1 MTRVVAIAILLALG
15 AAGDQRG
22 PARPAVRLHH
32 LHFRVASIAPALAAA
47 ARTHGG
53 TRVIL
58 QGLGVGVRVGDYY
71 LLFDDRASSDVP
83 VATPAGGADA
93 VRAAV
98 EWLREHGIAVDVPVG
113 APPPRA
119 IAGDQALDHVGFA
132 AADPAAIAGRLAA
145 HGLQPLRRTPD
156 SVFFEAGGFN
166 VEITRDTD
174 LPDAMWCP
182 MHPDVRS
189 AVPGKCPICAMDLVP
204 IPSPG
209 LGEYRVEVVQEPSAD
224 GRGVRA
230 LRLRIRHPRTD
241 AVTTEFTPI
250 HERLLHLFIVSRSL
264 RLFAHEHP
272 VRDGDGFELAVALQ
286 PGAYMLIADFL
297 PAGGAPQLVHQ
308 AIVTPGYAGSPFAR
322 VPKVQE
328 DLAGKT
334 VDGLRARL
342 ETSMSKGGTKAVL
355 RLVLTEAASAAAATD
370 LEPYLGAA
378 GHLLIVNADLT
389 QAVHAHPEA
398 MSSGPDIT
406 FDVEFPSPGTYKL
419 WAQVQRRGR
428 VMTFP
433 FAVRIN

>member
-1 MTRVVAIAILLALG
+1 MAAIAILLALG
-15 AAGDQRG
+15 AAGDQRV
-22 PARPAVRLHH
+22 PAGPAVRLHH
-32 LHFRVASIAPALAAA
+32 LHFRVASIAPALAEA

-58 QGLGVGVRVGDYY
+58 PGLGVGVRVGDYY

-98 EWLREHGIAVDVPVG
+98 EWLRGHGITAAVG
-113 APPPRA
+113 APLAGA

-132 AADPAAIAGRLAA
+132 AADPAAVAARLAA
-145 HGLQPLRRTPD
+145 DGLQPLRRTPD

-209 LGEYRVEVVQEPSAD
+209 LGEYRVEIVQEPSAD
-224 GRGVRA
+224 GRGVHA
-230 LRLRIRHPRTD
+230 LRLRVRHPRTD

-272 VRDGDGFELAVALQ
+272 VREGDGFELAVALQ

-297 PAGGAPQLVHQ
+297 PAGGSPQLVHQ

-322 VPKVQE
+322 VPRVQE

-334 VDGLRARL
+334 VDGLHARL
-342 ETSMSKGGTKAVL
+342 EISMSKGGTKAVL
-355 RLVLTEAASAAAATD
+355 RLVLTDAASGAAATD

-378 GHLLIVNADLT
+378 GHLLIVTADLT

-398 MSSGPDIT
+398 MTSGPDIT

-428 VMTFP
+428 VLTFP
-433 FAVRIN
+433 FAVRIK

>member
-1 MTRVVAIAILLALG
+1 MTRVAAIAILLALG
-15 AAGDQRG
+15 GAGAQRVPAG
-22 PARPAVRLHH
+22 PTVRLHH
-32 LHFRVASIAPALAAA
+32 LHFRVASIAPALAEA

-58 QGLGVGVRVGDYY
+58 PGLGVGVRVGDYY

-98 EWLREHGIAVDVPVG
+98 EWLRERGITADGG
-113 APPPRA
+113 APLASA
-119 IAGDQALDHVGFA
+119 IAGDQTLDHVGFA
-132 AADPAAIAGRLAA
+132 AADPAAVAARLAA

-182 MHPDVRS
+182 MHPGVRA
-189 AVPGKCPICAMDLVP
+189 AVPGKCPICGMDLVP

-209 LGEYRVEVVQEPSAD
+209 LGEYRVEIVQEPSAD
-224 GRGVRA
+224 GRGVQA
-230 LRLRIRHPRTD
+230 LRLRVRHPRTD

-297 PAGGAPQLVHQ
+297 PAGGSPQLVHQ
-308 AIVTPGYAGSPFAR
+308 AIVTPGYTGSPFSG
-322 VPKVQE
+322 VPRIQE

-334 VDGLRARL
+334 VDGLHARL
-342 ETSMSKGGTKAVL
+342 ETSMSKGVTKAGL
-355 RLVLTEAASAAAATD
+355 RLVLTDAASGAAATD

-378 GHLLIVNADLT
+378 GHLLIVTADLT

-398 MSSGPDIT
+398 MTSGPAIT

-419 WAQVQRRGR
+419 WAQVQRGGR
-428 VMTFP
+428 VLTFP
-433 FAVRIN
+433 FAVRIR

>member
-1 MTRVVAIAILLALG
+1 MTRAAVIAILLALG
-15 AAGDQRG
+15 GAGDQRV
-22 PARPAVRLHH
+22 PAGPAVRLHH
-32 LHFRVASIAPALAAA
+32 LHFRVASIAPALAEA
-47 ARTHGG
+47 ARTQGG

-58 QGLGVGVRVGDYY
+58 QGLGVGVRVRDFY
-71 LLFDDRASSDVP
+71 LLFDDRAPVEVP
-83 VATPAGGADA
+83 DNRLTGGADA

-98 EWLREHGIAVDVPVG
+98 EWLREHGITVDVPAG
-113 APPPRA
+113 APPA
-119 IAGDQALDHVGFA
+119 GGMTGDQALDHVGFA
-132 AADPAAIAGRLAA
+132 AADPAAVAARLSAR
-145 HGLQPLRRTPD
+145 GLEPLRRTSD

-204 IPSPG
+204 IPPPG
-209 LGEYRVEVVQEPSAD
+209 LGEYRVEIVQERSTD

-230 LRLRIRHPRTD
+230 LRLRIRDPRTD

-272 VRDGDGFELAVALQ
+272 VREGDGFALAVRLP

-297 PAGGAPQLVHQ
+297 PAGGSPQLVHQ
-308 AIVTPGYAGSPFAR
+308 AIVTAGYAGSPFVR
-322 VPKVQE
+322 VPRIQE
-328 DLAGKT
+328 DLAAKT

-355 RLVLTEAASAAAATD
+355 RLVLTDAASGAAATD

-398 MSSGPDIT
+398 MTSGPDIT
-406 FDVEFPSPGTYKL
+406 FDVEFPSPGTFKL

-433 FAVRIN
+433 FVVRIK